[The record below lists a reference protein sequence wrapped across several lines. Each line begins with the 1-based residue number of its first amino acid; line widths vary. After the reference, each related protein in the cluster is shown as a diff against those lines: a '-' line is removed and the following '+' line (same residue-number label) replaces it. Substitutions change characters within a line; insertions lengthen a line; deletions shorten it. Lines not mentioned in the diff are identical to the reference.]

1 MFNGRMKM
9 THASQNSMLI
19 GKHGQGLDF
28 PLRAVKLIAVLF
40 VVLIIPALSCATV
53 CAQGVIIPKVEPR
66 LTLYNALYYSIDGAL
81 LHVEIVRSVENRKLV
96 GIGERAVPSSQ
107 LCDVNDTQCRWERTT
122 TPTLMSDLAVYA
134 YYYGIDY
141 PAQPQESILEKPL
154 AIEDVFGKFRV
165 LEVLVKNTTIGNE
178 VQCLA
183 PKCCLC
189 GTIQAC
195 CACVTCPRH

>member
-1 MFNGRMKM
+1 M

-96 GIGERAVPSSQ
+96 ALRRERHTVQMGTDHHP
-107 LCDVNDTQCRWERTT
+107 DVDER
-122 TPTLMSDLAVYA
+122 LGGV
-134 YYYGIDY
+134 
-141 PAQPQESILEKPL
+141 
-154 AIEDVFGKFRV
+154 RV
-165 LEVLVKNTTIGNE
+165 LLRHRLSCPTARVNSRKTSGNRGRVWE
-178 VQCLA
+178 
-183 PKCCLC
+183 
-189 GTIQAC
+189 I
-195 CACVTCPRH
+195 PRPRGSGKEHNDR